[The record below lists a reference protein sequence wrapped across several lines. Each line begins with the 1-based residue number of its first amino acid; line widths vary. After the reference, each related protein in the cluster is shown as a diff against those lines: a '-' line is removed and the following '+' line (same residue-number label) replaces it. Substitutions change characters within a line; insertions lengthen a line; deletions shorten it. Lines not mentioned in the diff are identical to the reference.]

1 VNWAGNP
8 DKAIVKNENTSV
20 LTPRN
25 SFAMWTQS
33 IKNQSRQWRQAE
45 SDAASEI
52 CTTIQRQLHL
62 KELKEEEVRYQNLNE
77 KLRKANDELSNMNWI
92 STHDLKEPLRKI
104 QIYASIILEK
114 DASVIPESVKNTIS
128 RMQSSAGRMQMLIED
143 LLSYNKVINS
153 ENRLHEV
160 DLNEVLEEVKDE
172 LQEALEEKGGQI
184 LFTNLPNIQGVRF
197 QVRQL
202 FINLIS
208 NAIKFAKNDE
218 HPIVKVDYKK
228 AVRPL
233 VSSSEEGRTSFYHC
247 ITVSDNGIGFNDAY
261 KEDIFKVF
269 HRLHTREYKGSGV
282 GLAICKKIIE
292 SYGGYI
298 EAHSEEKKG
307 AIFTLYFPK

>member
-1 VNWAGNP
+1 
-8 DKAIVKNENTSV
+8 
-20 LTPRN
+20 
-25 SFAMWTQS
+25 
-33 IKNQSRQWRQAE
+33 
-45 SDAASEI
+45 
-52 CTTIQRQLHL
+52 
-62 KELKEEEVRYQNLNE
+62 VRYQNLNE
-77 KLRKANDELSNMNWI
+77 KLQKANDELSNMNWI

-233 VSSSEEGRTSFYHC
+233 VSS
-247 ITVSDNGIGFNDAY
+247 
-261 KEDIFKVF
+261 FKVF